1 MAEQNIVMQW
11 KAKFLEW
18 QRVTYNRLRLH
29 LFGESCF
36 YILYNLCFPFSRNF
50 KQVIR
55 FLWKL
60 FDMNNIGCT
69 FNGNHILKNSYYVYS
84 QTCKVQP
91 FQTLHKY

>member
-1 MAEQNIVMQW
+1 MQW
-11 KAKFLEW
+11 KAKFF
-18 QRVTYNRLRLH
+18 RMATCNINRLRLH
-29 LFGESCF
+29 LVGESYF
-36 YILYNLCFPFSRNF
+36 YIFYDLCFPFSRNS
-50 KQVIR
+50 KIR

>member
-1 MAEQNIVMQW
+1 M
-11 KAKFLEW
+11 
-18 QRVTYNRLRLH
+18 NRWRLH
-29 LFGESCF
+29 LVGESYF
-36 YILYNLCFPFSRNF
+36 YI
-50 KQVIR
+50 IR

-69 FNGNHILKNSYYVYS
+69 FNGNHMLKNSYYVYS